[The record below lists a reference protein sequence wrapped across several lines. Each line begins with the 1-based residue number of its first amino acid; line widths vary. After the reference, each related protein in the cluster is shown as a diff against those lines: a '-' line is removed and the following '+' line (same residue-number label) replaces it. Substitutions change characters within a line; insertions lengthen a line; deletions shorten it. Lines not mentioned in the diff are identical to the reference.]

1 MRAVKF
7 IPKQQY
13 HGVCQGLR
21 NWGWVGGESV
31 FNGYRVSFWE
41 DEVLKMNGG
50 NVLNLGRGEVE
61 ECKENGREGVRAETI
76 L

>member
-7 IPKQQY
+7 MAEEQY
-13 HGVCQGLR
+13 DGGWEGLR
-21 NWGWVGGESV
+21 TGGGVGGELV